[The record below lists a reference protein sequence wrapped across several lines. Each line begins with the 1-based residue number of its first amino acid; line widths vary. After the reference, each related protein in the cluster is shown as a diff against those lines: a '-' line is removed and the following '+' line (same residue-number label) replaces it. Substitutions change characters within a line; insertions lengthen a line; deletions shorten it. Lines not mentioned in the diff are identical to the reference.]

1 MAKGRR
7 TLSTD
12 NTSTVPHGIGCVV
25 LLLVCALVPHN
36 AFAQAPPPGVFAEVQ
51 AAVVQR
57 PSTAL
62 EPATMRSRVVQVDT
76 QKITAARRGREVLKL
91 NLFDDEVVE
100 VQIKR
105 VRPTRSGYF
114 ISGTPRSMEWGEV
127 RLVVNGSVMVGTV
140 ETPKGKFTIRSG
152 GSGQHIIRQIDRS
165 KESFECEVED
175 TGQNDPSSLPAIS
188 SIGSPPSGRISL
200 PTVQF
205 DDVPTEDGSEIRV
218 LMLYTAAMQA
228 EQGGPAGMRAF
239 VDLLIESTNQ
249 AFEEGGINPRLVL
262 AHAALVDYVAQ
273 VPEVDKFYLTGR
285 FDGQMDE
292 IHALRN
298 EYAADL
304 VHLITNSTR
313 GRSGQLGNAGVA
325 GRITA
330 ESLSGES
337 SAAFAVTASGR
348 ELTFA
353 HEIGHNFGLR
363 HDRFVN
369 SSGPNTIY
377 PYAFGY
383 VNSRAFEPDAPES
396 SQWRTIMAYVDRC
409 SAAGFWC
416 GSLFRFSNPDQTYMG
431 DALGVSADSMAEGA
445 DGPADARLAIN
456 KSARWVGSFRSEAC
470 TDFSVASE
478 TYFAPI
484 DGGEVIIRVETTP
497 GCIWEAGSEADFL
510 QITSGRYYASN
521 DLVTIH
527 VEPNRSG
534 SERIGTISAAGK
546 NVELRQF
553 AISQGVCGRTSV
565 VIGALTQAAG
575 LSSAEQCAEISEE
588 DLSGIASLDLSQQ
601 AIGTLKPGD
610 FDGMTDLQRLNLSDN
625 RLTALPVGLFNGL
638 SSLEELDLQDNQ
650 LTELQEPLFSG
661 LSNLKKLY
669 LNHNQLTVLP
679 EGLLSGLANLEQ
691 VTFNTNR
698 LTAVPEGLFRGLSN
712 LQSLSIGGGNRLM
725 ELPAG
730 LFADLAN
737 LRDLGLDGNLFFEVP
752 QGLFTDLTN
761 LESLGMDNTN
771 LARLPPGLFANLA
784 KINYLN
790 LRRND
795 LSSLPDGIFS
805 GLSQLRQLYLDRNRV
820 NFLLMSVSLEK
831 VSDGHVK
838 AIAPVGAPFD
848 IVVPIIVES
857 GGEVEGGA
865 TSFTIPIGAVESKP
879 LQIARVTG
887 SQKAV
892 SVELGELPGIPAKGH
907 LGYALTKE
915 GSLSRR
921 VLPSIDPSDAALI
934 ELTVTNAPLDP
945 AFSPDKSN
953 YRAVVE
959 NERPSVTLL
968 TKTSNPHAT
977 VAILAESDEPLVD
990 TDVTKAGHQ
999 MDVLVGENAIKVE
1012 VSSEDGTKQI
1022 YTLVVTRD
1030 NALNSCART
1039 KQVWKAVLAEVQ
1051 DISEC
1056 KDITEAH
1063 LSQIRELDL
1072 FEKDISSLKSIDFI
1086 GMTALER
1093 IDLRQNQLT
1102 GLPRDVFSGLADLRR
1117 LTLSGNLLT
1126 SLPAEIF
1133 SGPSKLEVL
1142 SLRGN
1147 RLTTL
1152 PPDVFAGLAALKDL
1166 WLHGNELDSLP
1177 EDIFAGLPE
1186 LLDLYLS
1193 QNEFRSLPPRL
1204 FARLPK
1210 LQQLGLEANLLEE
1223 LPSDV
1228 FKELTQLRRLDL
1240 DRNRLRGLPVGIFS
1254 GLSELERLDLRFNSI
1269 TPLPLSVS
1277 VEKVGDGQFKA
1288 IMPTGAPFAV
1298 VVPISATSNGTLDN
1312 DADEVTIPIGSVESE
1327 VVGVQ
1332 RIADS
1337 EAAVAVDIGTLPSLP
1352 DLHRGYFLQRDRA
1365 LPLEVI
1371 PVPKAPPPAQVSG
1384 VVVVAGAERLLLS
1397 WDVVLNAGGYKV
1409 QWKSGE
1415 EEYDDAR
1422 QALVAGGESVS
1433 YTIAGLSAS
1442 REYTIRVI
1450 ATNENA
1456 DDGPPSSEVTGTPSP
1471 LPASQVTGVEVAQGV
1486 ELLDVSWDALSDANG
1501 YKVQWKS
1508 GDEEYDESRQAV
1520 VSGGETVN
1528 YTITGLTAGTE
1539 YTIRVIATQENTDDG
1554 TPSSEV
1560 AGIPKA
1566 FPPSQVTG
1574 VEVTV
1579 GVGQLAL
1586 IWTANADANGYKV
1599 QWTSDE
1605 QDYDDSRQ
1613 ATITDGD
1620 DVDYTITGL
1629 TAGTEH
1635 TVRIIATKVNAED
1648 SLPSDEVTGTPR
1660 AMPAGQV
1667 TGVQVSSGVE
1677 QLDVSWTAVSDT
1689 SGYRVQWK
1697 SGDEAYGAAREVEVA
1712 GGETLGHTITGLT
1725 AGTEYTVRVIAVM
1738 DNADDGPPSS
1748 EVSGAPKALPPAQVT
1763 DVELSVGVEQLG
1775 VSWSVVS
1782 DASGYKVQW
1791 KSGEED
1797 YDEARQTVVT
1807 GGNTVNYTIAG
1818 LTVGTSYTIR
1828 VIATKAHADGGAP
1841 STEVTGIPKAGPPV
1855 QVEGVEVTPG
1865 VEQLGVSWTS
1875 ASDAGGYKV
1884 QWKSGSEDYAELR
1897 QAVLIDGD
1905 TVSHTIESLT
1915 AGTEYTVRVIAT
1927 KEFADD
1933 GLPSEQVTAIP
1944 KATPPAQVTGVE
1956 VEPGAEQLEVS
1967 WTPVTDAGGYKV
1979 QWKLGTEAYGDA
1991 RQAVIGSGD
2000 TTTHTIT
2007 DLIADTEYTI
2017 RVIATKDNA
2026 DDGLPSDEVTATP
2039 ISADPDVNGDGVLDG
2054 NDALIMYHSYA
2065 SAAQLGDGETG
2076 GTPESRQSLLAGYSG
2091 QTSPSDDDLKAM
2103 IRKANA
2109 WKKAGADAG
2118 GDINEDGAVDE
2129 SDAFVMYY
2137 AYATANLV
2145 GDGEAGGTARFRQ
2158 LLLAAFANKANP
2170 TDEDLKAMLRRA
2182 NKLREEFG

>member
-140 ETPKGKFTIRSG
+140 QTPKGKFTIRSG
-152 GSGQHIIRQIDRS
+152 GSGRHIIRQIDRS
-165 KESFECEVED
+165 KESFECEVEAATVPGPTPQPPD
-175 TGQNDPSSLPAIS
+175 LPAIS
-188 SIGSPPSGRISL
+188 SIDPVPAGAFSPPAQ
-200 PTVQF
+200 VE
-205 DDVPTEDGSEIRV
+205 DMPTEDGSEVRV

-228 EQGGPAGMRAF
+228 EQGGPAGMRALIDLF
-239 VDLLIESTNQ
+239 VESANQ

-262 AHAALVDYVAQ
+262 AHAAMVDYVAE
-273 VPEVDKFYLTGR
+273 VTEVDMFYLRRR

-304 VHLITNSTR
+304 VHLITNSR
-313 GRSGQLGNAGVA
+313 VGRSGRRGAAG
-325 GRITA
+325 TA
-330 ESLSGES
+330 QRLSVESLSAES
-337 SAAFAVTASGR
+337 DAAFAVTAADS
-348 ELTFA
+348 ESVFT

-363 HDRFVN
+363 HDRYVE
-369 SSGPNTIY
+369 SPNGAIY

-383 VNSRAFEPDAPES
+383 TNNRAFEPDAPES
-396 SQWRTIMAYVDRC
+396 SRWGTIMAYADRC
-409 SAAGFWC
+409 GAAGFSC
-416 GSLFRFSNPDQTYMG
+416 ASLFRFSNPDQTYMG
-431 DALGVSADSMAEGA
+431 DPLGVSADSVAEGA
-445 DGPADARLAIN
+445 EGPADARRTIN
-456 KSARWVGSFRSEAC
+456 NTGRWVGSFRSEAC

-478 TYFAPI
+478 TYIAPI

-546 NVELRQF
+546 NVELRQV
-553 AISQGVCGRTSV
+553 ATSQGVCGRTSV
-565 VIGALTQAAG
+565 VIGALTQVAG
-575 LSSAEQCAEISEE
+575 LSSAEQCAEISED

-610 FDGMTDLQRLNLSDN
+610 FDGLSDLQRLNLSDN

-650 LTELQEPLFSG
+650 LTELQEPLFAG

-679 EGLLSGLANLEQ
+679 EGMLSGLTNLEQ
-691 VTFNTNR
+691 VNFHTNR

-712 LQSLSIGGGNRLM
+712 LQSLSFGGGNRLM

-730 LFADLAN
+730 LFANLAN

-805 GLSQLRQLYLDRNRV
+805 GLSQLRQLYLDGNRG
-820 NFLLMSVSLEK
+820 NSLLISVSLEK

-838 AIAPVGAPFD
+838 AIAPVGAPFN

-865 TSFTIPIGAVESKP
+865 TSFTIPIGAAESKP

-887 SQKAV
+887 SQKAI

-921 VLPSIDPSDAALI
+921 VLPSIDPSDGELI

-953 YRAVVE
+953 YRAIVE

-977 VAILAESDEPLVD
+977 VAILGESDEPLVD

-999 MDVLVGENAIKVE
+999 MDVLVGENPIKVE

-1056 KDITEAH
+1056 KDITETH

-1072 FEKDISSLKSIDFI
+1072 FEKDISSLRSIDFI

-1093 IDLRQNQLT
+1093 IDLRSNQLT
-1102 GLPRDVFSGLADLRR
+1102 DLPPDVFSGLADLRR
-1117 LTLSGNLLT
+1117 LTLSGNRLT
-1126 SLPAEIF
+1126 SLSAEIF
-1133 SGPSKLEVL
+1133 SGPSRLEVL
-1142 SLRGN
+1142 SLSSN

-1186 LLDLYLS
+1186 LQDLYLS
-1193 QNEFRSLPPRL
+1193 YNEFRSLPPGL
-1204 FARLPK
+1204 FAQLRK
-1210 LQQLGLEANLLEE
+1210 LQELGLEANLLEE
-1223 LPSDV
+1223 LPPDV
-1228 FKELTQLRRLDL
+1228 FKELAQLRRLSL
-1240 DRNRLRGLPVGIFS
+1240 DRNRLRSLPVGIFS
-1254 GLSELERLDLRFNSI
+1254 GLSELERLNLTNNSI
-1269 TPLPLSVS
+1269 SPFPLSVS
-1277 VEKVGDGQFKA
+1277 LEKVGDGQFKA
-1288 IMPTGAPFAV
+1288 IMPAGAPFAV
-1298 VVPISATSNGTLDN
+1298 VVPVSATSNGTLDN

-1332 RIADS
+1332 RIADT
-1337 EAAVAVDIGTLPSLP
+1337 EAAVTVDIGTLPSLP
-1352 DLHRGYFLQRDRA
+1352 DLHRGFFLQRDRA
-1365 LPLEVI
+1365 LPLKVL

-1384 VVVVAGAERLLLS
+1384 VVVTAGAERLLLS
-1397 WDVVLNAGGYKV
+1397 WDVIPNAGGYKV

-1415 EEYDDAR
+1415 EEYDESR
-1422 QALVAGGESVS
+1422 QVVLAGGDTNS
-1433 YTIAGLSAS
+1433 YTITGLTAGT
-1442 REYTIRVI
+1442 EYTVRVN
-1450 ATNENA
+1450 ATKENA
-1456 DDGPPSSEVTGTPSP
+1456 DNGLPSSEVTGTPSER
-1471 LPASQVTGVEVAQGV
+1471 PASQVTGVEVTRGV
-1486 ELLDVSWDALSDANG
+1486 EQLEVSWDALSDANG

-1508 GDEEYDESRQAV
+1508 GEEDFVEEMQAFV
-1520 VSGGETVN
+1520 TGGETVSH
-1528 YTITGLTAGTE
+1528 TITGLTAGTE
-1539 YTIRVIATQENTDDG
+1539 YSVRVMATRESADDG

-1566 FPPSQVTG
+1566 SPPSQVTG
-1574 VEVTV
+1574 VEVTA
-1579 GVGQLAL
+1579 GVRQLAL
-1586 IWTANADANGYKV
+1586 IWTANADADGYMVQWKSGAEDYADARQALVTRGDTTTYTIAGLVAGTENTVRVLSTKEHADDGTPSDEVTAVPLASPPAQVTGVAIMPGVEQLEVLWAEVSNADGYKV
-1599 QWTSDE
+1599 QW
-1605 QDYDDSRQ
+1605 
-1613 ATITDGD
+1613 
-1620 DVDYTITGL
+1620 
-1629 TAGTEH
+1629 
-1635 TVRIIATKVNAED
+1635 
-1648 SLPSDEVTGTPR
+1648 
-1660 AMPAGQV
+1660 
-1667 TGVQVSSGVE
+1667 
-1677 QLDVSWTAVSDT
+1677 
-1689 SGYRVQWK
+1689 K
-1697 SGDEAYGAAREVEVA
+1697 SGTEAYGDARQAVITSGDIVS
-1712 GGETLGHTITGLT
+1712 HSITGLT
-1725 AGTEYTVRVIAVM
+1725 AGTEYTVRVIA
-1738 DNADDGPPSS
+1738 
-1748 EVSGAPKALPPAQVT
+1748 T
-1763 DVELSVGVEQLG
+1763 
-1775 VSWSVVS
+1775 
-1782 DASGYKVQW
+1782 
-1791 KSGEED
+1791 GE
-1797 YDEARQTVVT
+1797 
-1807 GGNTVNYTIAG
+1807 
-1818 LTVGTSYTIR
+1818 
-1828 VIATKAHADGGAP
+1828 H
-1841 STEVTGIPKAGPPV
+1841 
-1855 QVEGVEVTPG
+1855 
-1865 VEQLGVSWTS
+1865 
-1875 ASDAGGYKV
+1875 
-1884 QWKSGSEDYAELR
+1884 
-1897 QAVLIDGD
+1897 
-1905 TVSHTIESLT
+1905 
-1915 AGTEYTVRVIAT
+1915 
-1927 KEFADD
+1927 ADD
-1933 GLPSEQVTAIP
+1933 GLPSSEVTGTP
-1944 KATPPAQVTGVE
+1944 KAQPPPQVTGVG
-1956 VEPGAEQLEVS
+1956 VEPGFEELEVS

-1979 QWKLGTEAYGDA
+1979 QWKSGTEAYGDA

-2017 RVIATKDNA
+2017 RVIATKDHA
-2026 DDGLPSDEVTATP
+2026 DDGMPSDEVTATP
-2039 ISADPDVNGDGVLDG
+2039 ISANPDVNGDGVLNGD
-2054 NDALIMYHSYA
+2054 DALAMYHSYA

-2091 QTSPSDDDLKAM
+2091 KTNPSDDDLKAM

-2109 WKKAGADAG
+2109 WKKAGVDAG
-2118 GDINEDGAVDE
+2118 GDINEDGVIDE

-2137 AYATANLV
+2137 AYVTANLV